1 MFLSRP
7 GYPPAIHG
15 PSMRSILPL
24 LALLLGT
31 TTVAAVEP
39 ADGRTQNTV
48 ISMDIQAQTVSQVI
62 DKAMLWLDGHPANVR
77 DNELMEV
84 VEEVMFFYALY
95 STPGY
100 EAERPYF
107 LREIAGRN
115 RAIEAYLA
123 ETGDRQNHLQG
134 DWDALTYPP
143 LVYILS
149 EVGLETDAYRMLL
162 DEVISLKSHL
172 EPQRNAMRL
181 WISIYLARLDLVP
194 DSTVQYLL
202 NNSSL
207 QQDPETH
214 VLLDYF
220 SDHAEASRDVHAT
233 IQLVYNMT
241 HEIIALT
248 DFGALPPPPVMNA
261 QRMHYARLV
270 NVAIGWAT
278 RESALDVLAE
288 LVFCAH
294 LLNLGELPALPAAL
308 ALIISKQQADG
319 SFGVTNP
326 DRPNGV
332 RHGVLTSL
340 LALKT
345 LGAGTQVVDS
355 KHR

>member
-1 MFLSRP
+1 
-7 GYPPAIHG
+7 
-15 PSMRSILPL
+15 MRSILPL
-24 LALLLGT
+24 LALLLGST
-31 TTVAAVEP
+31 TAAAVEP
-39 ADGRTQNTV
+39 AGGRAPNTG
-48 ISMDIQAQTVSQVI
+48 ISMDMQAQTVTQVI
-62 DKAMLWLDGHPANVR
+62 DRATRWMDGHPASVR

-107 LREIAGRN
+107 LQEIADRH

-123 ETGDRQNHLQG
+123 EAGDMQDCLQE
-134 DWDALTYPP
+134 DWTALTFPP

-149 EVGLETDAYRMLL
+149 EVGLDTDAYRMLL
-162 DEVISLKSHL
+162 DQLVTLKCHL
-172 EPQRNAMRL
+172 VPQRNAMRL

-202 NNSSL
+202 DNSSL

-214 VLLDYF
+214 VLLHYF
-220 SDHAEASRDVHAT
+220 SDHAEAGRDVDAT
-233 IQLVYNMT
+233 IQIVYNMT

-270 NVAIGWAT
+270 DAAIDWAT

-294 LLNLGELPALPAAL
+294 LLDLGELPALPAAL

-319 SFGVTNP
+319 SFGITNP

-345 LGAGTQVVDS
+345 LDAGRQAVDN
-355 KHR
+355 KRR